1 MPIASQQDA
10 ALVAAMAQQ
19 SAEDADI
26 ITELLDAGCSFDECA
41 AAFSDG
47 KVVN

>member
-1 MPIASQQDA
+1 MIADQRDA
-10 ALVAAMAQQ
+10 ALVAAMAGQ
-19 SAEDADI
+19 AIEDADI